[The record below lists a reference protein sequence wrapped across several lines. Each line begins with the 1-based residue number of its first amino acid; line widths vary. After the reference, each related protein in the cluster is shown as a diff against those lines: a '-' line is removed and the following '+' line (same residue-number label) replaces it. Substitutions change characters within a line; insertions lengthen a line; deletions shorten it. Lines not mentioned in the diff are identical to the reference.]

1 MSYYSDAV
9 VTNAGDG
16 VLQLYNGGA
25 QLTIDGAVGGT
36 GTVSTSALMAQTAL
50 VSQKQSLSIVSY
62 TNVSNGIKLGI
73 RITSYGVTTQYTLN
87 QIGVKAHANN
97 ASAVL
102 LALYQDGTGVTI
114 PTYAD
119 KPDFAFTF
127 NAIIAMSNTGT
138 LSVTIDTSALVSL
151 SAMNTALAAKQDK
164 ITISGVLKGD
174 GTGNITAATAGS
186 DYGLPLATGS
196 GAPSDATA
204 GVAGQHYYDS
214 SSGKEYVC
222 NGVDTSGKYIWALSG
237 ASDAA
242 DLTYN
247 GGSLDTALDN
257 MAQGIS
263 DLGDAVDESK
273 TLSGATDPTSSTAGA
288 VGQMYLNTST
298 GETFICTAASGSTY
312 TWKQTGAT
320 PVYPEI
326 VATVTSGAV
335 VTCTDGTTTLTATS
349 NGSAKFE
356 IPNYGSW
363 TLQATYGGQTSGA
376 EVITVDSV
384 KQYAVT
390 LSFFSATLTVTAE
403 VNAVV
408 AATDGTHN
416 YSGTCGSGG
425 ACALTVR
432 YAGTYTIT
440 ATKNSA
446 TSSTASKSVT
456 TSGSSYTSTVTFC
469 TLTVTI
475 DSGSAVSVTNGAT
488 TLTGTSTSTG
498 TVKFYLPNTGTWT
511 ATATLSGQTAS
522 GSISCGSYTGYSLE
536 LSYVKVFGVSW
547 NYGSSST
554 ALTRLLKSTDPNSLV
569 TVDVTTEPVPAVGT
583 ASGSSPFDSYMPWS
597 GMDEFNVIS
606 NALSYQKGATG
617 FSRTSYDT
625 VVRIPKFYYKI
636 EQDTTN
642 SKFRFYVADGPK
654 DGFSVHPA
662 FSRGDGSVRDYI
674 YTGRYN
680 TGSGYITKSGY
691 APLVNITRATARSG
705 SHGKGTPWWQYDYA
719 AWSAAWLLYLVEFA
733 DWNSQTKIGRG
744 YVDGSAAINSGG
756 TDSMTYHTGRA
767 SGTDGL
773 TAVQYRHIENPWG
786 NVWEWI
792 DGINFSDRLAYICLN
807 PANFA
812 DDTST
817 NYTSSGVTL
826 CSSGWI
832 TGLTRSSAF
841 PFAFLP
847 TANGGSETTYI
858 PDYVYSYAGW
868 YVLVVGGSW
877 YFAGF
882 AGLFY
887 FYADYSSS
895 NTSASIG
902 ARLLFL
908 P

>member
-1 MSYYSDAV
+1 MGKWTGV
-9 VTNAGDG
+9 VTNGGSTLLANWIAGTTLNFTG
-16 VLQLYNGGA
+16 STA
-25 QLTIDGAVGGT
+25 GT
-36 GTVSTSALMAQTAL
+36 GTVAVAALLAQTAL
-50 VSQKQSLSIVSY
+50 VNQKQTASVTGYEKVSKG
-62 TNVSNGIKLGI
+62 VKI
-73 RITSYGVTTQYTLN
+73 RIQIAAPQAGYTLN
-87 QIGVKAHANN
+87 QFGVWANLSGG
-97 ASAVL
+97 SATL
-102 LALYQDGTGVTI
+102 LALFQNDVGVPI
-114 PTYAD
+114 PSLTD
-119 KPDFAFTF
+119 SPDFVYTFYGVIVMNNEGTFT
-127 NAIIAMSNTGT
+127 
-138 LSVTIDTSALVSL
+138 VTIDTSAVVSIATMT
-151 SAMNTALAAKQDK
+151 SAIATAVAAKQDK

-174 GTGNITAATAGS
+174 GAGNITAATAGS

-196 GAPSDATA
+196 GAPSDATV

-222 NGVDTSGKYIWALSG
+222 KGVDTSGKYIWALSG

-257 MAQGIS
+257 MAQSIS
-263 DLGDAVDESK
+263 DLGDAVDDSK

-288 VGQMYLNTST
+288 VGQMYLNTSS
-298 GETFICTAASGSTY
+298 GETFICTASSGSTY

-326 VATVTSGAV
+326 VATVTSGAA

-390 LSFFSATLTVTAE
+390 LSFFAATLTVTAE
-403 VNAVV
+403 ADAVV
-408 AATDGTHN
+408 TATDGTHN

-425 ACALTVR
+425 TCALTVR

-456 TSGSSYTSTVTFC
+456 TSGSSYTATVTFC

-475 DSGSAVSVTNGAT
+475 DSGSAVSVANGTT
-488 TLTGTSTSTG
+488 TLTGTSTG

-522 GSISCGSYTGYSLE
+522 GSISCSSYTGYSLE

-583 ASGSSPFDSYMPWS
+583 ASGSSPFDGYMPWS

-680 TGSGYITKSGY
+680 TGSGYITKAGY
-691 APLVNITRATARSG
+691 APLVSITRAAARSG

-719 AWSAAWLLYLVEFA
+719 AWSAVWLLYLVEFA

-786 NVWEWI
+786 NVYEWI

-826 CSSGWI
+826 CASGWI

-858 PDYVYSYAGW
+858 PDYVYSGTGW
-868 YVLVVGGSW
+868 CVLLVGGGWGS
-877 YFAGF
+877 AGN
-882 AGLFY
+882 AGLFC
-887 FYADYSSS
+887 FYANVSSS
-895 NTSASIG
+895 GADTSLG

>member
-102 LALYQDGTGVTI
+102 LALYQDSTGVTI

-151 SAMNTALAAKQDK
+151 STMNTALAAKQDK
-164 ITISGVLKGD
+164 IIISGVLKGD
-174 GTGNITAATAGS
+174 GAGNITAATAGS

-222 NGVDTSGKYIWALSG
+222 KGVDTPGKYIWALSG

-257 MAQGIS
+257 MAQSIS
-263 DLGDAVDESK
+263 DLGDAMDDSK

-288 VGQMYLNTST
+288 VGQMYLNTFT
-298 GETFICTAASGSTY
+298 GETFICTAASESTY

-326 VATVTSGAV
+326 VATVTSGAA

-349 NGSAKFE
+349 NGSVKFE

-363 TLQATYGGQTSGA
+363 TLQATYSGQTSGA

-390 LSFFSATLTVTAE
+390 LSFFAATLTVTAE
-403 VNAVV
+403 ADAVV
-408 AATDGTHN
+408 TATDGTHN

-425 ACALTVR
+425 TCALTVR

-475 DSGSAVSVTNGAT
+475 DSGSAVSVTNGTT
-488 TLTGTSTSTG
+488 TLTGTSTG

-569 TVDVTTEPVPAVGT
+569 TVDVTTEPIPAVGT

-691 APLVNITRATARSG
+691 APLVSITRATARSG

-719 AWSAAWLLYLVEFA
+719 AWSAVWLLYLVEFA

-786 NVWEWI
+786 NVYEWI

-826 CSSGWI
+826 CASGWI
-832 TGLTRSSAF
+832 TGLTRSTAF

-858 PDYVYSYAGW
+858 PDYVNSNTGW
-868 YVLVVGGSW
+868 CVLMVGGGW
-877 YFAGF
+877 VIAGY

-887 FYADYSSS
+887 FSAYDSSS
-895 NTSASIG
+895 STSTNVG

>member
-858 PDYVYSYAGW
+858 PDYVCSFTGW
-868 YVLVVGGSW
+868 YVLMVGGSW
-877 YFAGF
+877 SYAGY

-895 NTSASIG
+895 NTSASVG

>member
-1 MSYYSDAV
+1 MGKWTGV
-9 VTNAGDG
+9 VTNGGSTLLANWIAGTTLNFTG
-16 VLQLYNGGA
+16 STA
-25 QLTIDGAVGGT
+25 GT
-36 GTVSTSALMAQTAL
+36 GTVAVAALLAQTAL
-50 VSQKQSLSIVSY
+50 VNQKQTASVTGYEKVSKG
-62 TNVSNGIKLGI
+62 VKI
-73 RITSYGVTTQYTLN
+73 RIQIAAPQTGYTLN
-87 QIGVKAHANN
+87 QFGVWANLSGS
-97 ASAVL
+97 SATL
-102 LALYQDGTGVTI
+102 LALFQNDVGVPI
-114 PTYAD
+114 PSLTD
-119 KPDFAFTF
+119 SPDFVYTFYGVIVMNNEGTFT
-127 NAIIAMSNTGT
+127 
-138 LSVTIDTSALVSL
+138 VTIDTSAVVSIATMT
-151 SAMNTALAAKQDK
+151 SAIATAVAAKQDK

-174 GTGNITAATAGS
+174 GAGNITAATAGS

-196 GAPSDATA
+196 GVPSDATV
-204 GVAGQHYYDS
+204 GIAGQHYYDS

-222 NGVDTSGKYIWALSG
+222 KGVDTSGKYIWALSG

-263 DLGDAVDESK
+263 DLGDAVNDSK
-273 TLSGATDPTSSTAGA
+273 TLSGATDPTSSTAAA
-288 VGQMYLNTST
+288 VGRMYLNTST
-298 GETFICTAASGSTY
+298 GETFICTAISGSTY

-349 NGSAKFE
+349 NGSVKFE

-376 EVITVDSV
+376 EVIAVDSV

-408 AATDGTHN
+408 TATDGTHN

-425 ACALTVR
+425 TCALTVR

-475 DSGSAVSVTNGAT
+475 DSGSAVSVTNGTT
-488 TLTGTSTSTG
+488 TLTGTSTG

-522 GSISCGSYTGYSLE
+522 GSVSCSSYTGYSLE

-583 ASGSSPFDSYMPWS
+583 ASGSSPFDNYMPWS

-642 SKFRFYVADGPK
+642 SKFRFYVADGSK

-691 APLVNITRATARSG
+691 APLVSITRATARSG

-786 NVWEWI
+786 NVYEWI

-826 CSSGWI
+826 CASGWI
-832 TGLTRSSAF
+832 TGLTRSTAF

-847 TANGGSETTYI
+847 MANGGSETTYI
-858 PDYVYSYAGW
+858 PDYVYSSTGW
-868 YVLVVGGSW
+868 YVLMVGGDWS
-877 YFAGF
+877 YAGV

-887 FYADYSSS
+887 FGANNSSS
-895 NTSASIG
+895 GASAYIG